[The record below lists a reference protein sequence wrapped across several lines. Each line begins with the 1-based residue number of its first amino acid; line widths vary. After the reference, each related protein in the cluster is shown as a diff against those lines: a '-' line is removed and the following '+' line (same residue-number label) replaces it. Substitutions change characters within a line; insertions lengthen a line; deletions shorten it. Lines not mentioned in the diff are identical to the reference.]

1 MVIALE
7 EARPCMLVL
16 TLSVSGSSGYCQD
29 RHLGLMPLW
38 HLALTEEC
46 YVSSCNMRG
55 HSSDLSMLGDDG
67 RNVAAALFRFSVM
80 SLVSSCYSA
89 VHYRRAHWK
98 QGQIYVVDNA
108 IE

>member
-1 MVIALE
+1 
-7 EARPCMLVL
+7 
-16 TLSVSGSSGYCQD
+16 
-29 RHLGLMPLW
+29 MPLW

-80 SLVSSCYSA
+80 SLVSS
-89 VHYRRAHWK
+89 
-98 QGQIYVVDNA
+98 
-108 IE
+108 